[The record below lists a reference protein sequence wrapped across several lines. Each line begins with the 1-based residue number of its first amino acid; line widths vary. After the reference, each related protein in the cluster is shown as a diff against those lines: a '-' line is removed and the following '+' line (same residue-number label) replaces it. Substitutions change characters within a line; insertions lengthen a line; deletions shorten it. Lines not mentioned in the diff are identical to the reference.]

1 MKSKFEEEVYKQ
13 LVKKYGKVAVTYE
26 NAKIPYT
33 LSYNYI
39 PDFSVCSGLVNDGYI
54 LEAKGYFRPE
64 ARTKMRAVKEQH
76 PELDLRLLFQNNGKI
91 GKNFRYSDWAE
102 KHDFIYAIGKIPK
115 DW

>member
-1 MKSKFEEEVYKQ
+1 MVR
-13 LVKKYGKVAVTYE
+13 KYGKKHIEYE
-26 NAKIPYT
+26 QLKIPYT

-39 PDFSVCSGLVNDGYI
+39 PDFAVLDEYL

-64 ARTKMRAVKEQH
+64 ARAKMKAVKEQH

-102 KHDFIYAIGKIPK
+102 KHNFTYAIGKVPK
-115 DW
+115 EW